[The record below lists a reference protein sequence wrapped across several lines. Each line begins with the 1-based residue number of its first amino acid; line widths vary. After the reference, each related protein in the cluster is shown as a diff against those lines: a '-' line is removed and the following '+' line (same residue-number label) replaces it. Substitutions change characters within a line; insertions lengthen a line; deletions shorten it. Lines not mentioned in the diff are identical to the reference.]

1 MQEGS
6 ANKRGAII
14 IGGGVGPMAG
24 VKLHEKIITFT
35 ITDGSDQDH
44 LDLIH
49 LSRSRLIPD
58 RTRFLHDLQGPNPG
72 TVMAELVASAVT
84 AFQRPEDQMPVSLAA
99 GVPCNTF
106 HAPLVWNAF
115 TKQLEQLHAAV
126 KPVHM
131 LDQTVEELRQ
141 RFAPGAHVG
150 ILSTIGTKES
160 GVWRNAIQEAG
171 FIPLETDQMWTE
183 KVHGAIYDH
192 SWGLKAKS
200 PASGKAKAMLQE
212 ATEYLINKGAD
223 AIILGCTEIPLA
235 LREGPFRNVMLV
247 DPVSSL
253 ARALIRTAGAK
264 SSPFLKASY

>member
-1 MQEGS
+1 MQEES

-14 IGGGVGPMAG
+14 VGGGVGPMAG
-24 VKLHEKIITFT
+24 VKLHEKIIAFT
-35 ITDGSDQDH
+35 ITDGSDQGH

-49 LSRSRLIPD
+49 TSRSRLIPD
-58 RTRFLHDLQGPNPG
+58 RTRFLQDPQGHNPG
-72 TVMAELVASAVT
+72 TVMAELVAAAAA
-84 AFQRPEDQMPVSLAA
+84 AFQCPEDQIPAPLAA

-115 TKQLEQLHAAV
+115 TKQLKQLNAAV
-126 KPVHM
+126 RPVHM

-160 GVWRNAIQEAG
+160 GVWRNAIQEAC
-171 FIPLETDQMWTE
+171 FIPLETDRIWTE

-192 SWGLKAKS
+192 GWGLKAKS

-212 ATEYLINKGAD
+212 AAEYLITKGAD

-235 LREGPFRNVMLV
+235 LREGPFRDVMLV

-264 SSPFLKASY
+264 SAPCPAG